1 MARFIVPNG
10 CSDKHIRWFVFS
22 LSGFRKNFTTFF
34 FHNAIF
40 FLFCF
45 FRFLPFCFQPSFTRF
60 LQLVFCKINLFPF
73 FSDDEVKT
81 SVKYGNSV
89 KNCDMTTSQNYVEEG
104 HYPVYYEIN
113 YMLGML
119 QRQKS
124 EYLMWG
130 FMMKIQNISAGVAIR
145 NADAKILNAAGTAA
159 KTSAVTGTIS

>member
-1 MARFIVPNG
+1 MLRQTHPLVRF
-10 CSDKHIRWFVFS
+10 FS
-22 LSGFRKNFTTFF
+22 VWLQKKFYNLLFF
-34 FHNAIF
+34 IMPFL

-45 FRFLPFCFQPSFTRF
+45 FRFLPFCFQPSFIRF

-119 QRQKS
+119 QWQKS

>member
-73 FSDDEVKT
+73 TFSFVTPVTVRAMLTGIFICITDISIFLYAFLPRISPAGQYT
-81 SVKYGNSV
+81 RLRSGSLTKYPS
-89 KNCDMTTSQNYVEEG
+89 SAF
-104 HYPVYYEIN
+104 
-113 YMLGML
+113 
-119 QRQKS
+119 S
-124 EYLMWG
+124 S
-130 FMMKIQNISAGVAIR
+130 IS
-145 NADAKILNAAGTAA
+145 
-159 KTSAVTGTIS
+159 S